1 VSRIFKEVFVDKWV
15 DQFLLYLK
23 IERGLADN
31 TISAYGRD
39 LAVFLNFLENRS
51 LSLETVQT
59 ADIEAYLREMRRT
72 VSARSTARALSSI
85 RMFFR
90 FLIAERFREIN
101 PARLID
107 SPKLDKRLPD
117 VLSAAEVEKLLSSPS
132 GERPASLRDRAMLE
146 LLYAT
151 GLRVSELVGLRIR
164 SINLEAGFVRTMG
177 KGAKERVIPI
187 GQKAVEAVRAYLD
200 RGRLAFVKQG
210 TGSELFLSYRGRA
223 ISRQGFW
230 KIIKNHALKAGITKN
245 LSPHSIRHS
254 FASHLLEGGADLRS
268 VQFMLGHA
276 DIATTQI
283 YTHVTHSRL
292 KEVHEKFHPRP

>member
-1 VSRIFKEVFVDKWV
+1 MDKWV
-15 DQFLLYLK
+15 DQFLLYLR

-39 LAVFLNFLENRS
+39 LTVFLDFLENRS
-51 LSLETVQT
+51 LSLEIVQ
-59 ADIEAYLREMRRT
+59 AGDIETYLRSLRNT
-72 VSARSTARALSSI
+72 LSARSTARALSSV

-90 FLIAERFREIN
+90 FLTAEGLREVN

-107 SPKLDKRLPD
+107 SPKLDRRLPG

-132 GERPASLRDRAMLE
+132 GDRPAAMRDRAMLE

-164 SINLEAGFVRTMG
+164 NINLEAGFVRTMG
-177 KGAKERVIPI
+177 KGAKERVIPM
-187 GQKAVEAVRAYLD
+187 GQKAIEAVREYLE
-200 RGRLAFVKQG
+200 RGRPALVKSG
-210 TGSELFLSYRGRA
+210 TGSELFLNCRGKA

-230 KIIKNHALKAGITKN
+230 KLIKNHALKAGITKS

>member
-1 VSRIFKEVFVDKWV
+1 MDKWV

-39 LAVFLNFLENRS
+39 LAVFLDFLENRS

-59 ADIEAYLREMRRT
+59 EDVEEYLRKLREA

-90 FLIAERFREIN
+90 FLIAERLREVN

-107 SPKLDKRLPD
+107 SPKLDRRLPG

-132 GERPASLRDRAMLE
+132 GDRPASLRDRAMLE

-151 GLRVSELVGLRIR
+151 GLRVSELVGLRMR

-187 GQKAVEAVRAYLD
+187 GQKAVEAVREYLEG
-200 RGRLAFVKQG
+200 GRSAFVKRG
-210 TGSELFLSYRGRA
+210 TGSELFLNCRGKS

-230 KIIKNHALKAGITKN
+230 KIIKGHALRAGITKN

>member
-1 VSRIFKEVFVDKWV
+1 MDKWV

-39 LAVFLNFLENRS
+39 LAVFLNFLEKRS
-51 LSLETVQT
+51 LTLETVQGS
-59 ADIEAYLREMRRT
+59 DVEKYLRELRKT
-72 VSARSTARALSSI
+72 LSARSTARALSSI

-90 FLIAERFREIN
+90 FLIAERMREVN

-107 SPKLDKRLPD
+107 SPKLERRLPG

-132 GERPASLRDRAMLE
+132 GDRPASVRDRAMLE

-151 GLRVSELVGLRIR
+151 GLRVSELVGLRMR
-164 SINLEAGFVRTMG
+164 NINLEAGFVRTMG
-177 KGAKERVIPI
+177 KGSKERVIPI
-187 GQKAVEAVRAYLD
+187 GQKAVEAVRVYLE
-200 RGRLAFVKQG
+200 RGRSAFVKRG
-210 TGSELFLSYRGRA
+210 TGSELFLNCRGKS

-230 KIIKNHALKAGITKN
+230 KIIKGHALRAGITKN

-254 FASHLLEGGADLRS
+254 FASHLLEGGADLRF

-292 KEVHEKFHPRP
+292 KEVHKKFHPRP

>member
-1 VSRIFKEVFVDKWV
+1 MDRWV
-15 DQFLLYLK
+15 DQFLLYLR

-31 TISAYGRD
+31 TLSAYGRD
-39 LAVFLNFLENRS
+39 LAVFLNFLEQRS
-51 LSLETVQT
+51 LSLAAVETT
-59 ADIEAYLREMRRT
+59 DIEAYLRELRETM
-72 VSARSTARALSSI
+72 SARSTARALSSI

-90 FLIAERFREIN
+90 FLTAEGLLESN
-101 PARLID
+101 PVRLID
-107 SPKLDKRLPD
+107 SPKLDRRLPD
-117 VLSAAEVEKLLSSPS
+117 VLSAGEVEKLLASPS
-132 GERPASLRDRAMLE
+132 GDAPVSLRDRAMLE

-151 GLRVSELVGLRIR
+151 GLRVSELVGLRMR
-164 SINLEAGFVRTMG
+164 NINLEAGFVRTMG

-187 GQKAVEAVRAYLD
+187 GQKALEAVREYLK
-200 RGRLAFVKQG
+200 RGRSAFVRRG
-210 TGSELFLSYRGRA
+210 TGSELFLNCRGKG

-230 KIIKNHALKAGITKN
+230 KLIKKHALRAGISKN
-245 LSPHSIRHS
+245 LSPHSLRHS

-283 YTHVTHSRL
+283 YTHVTRSRL

>member
-51 LSLETVQT
+51 LSLERVQT

>member
-1 VSRIFKEVFVDKWV
+1 MDKWV

-39 LAVFLNFLENRS
+39 LAVFLNFLEHRS
-51 LSLETVQT
+51 LSLATVEA
-59 ADIEAYLREMRRT
+59 ADIEAYLRELRGT

-90 FLIAERFREIN
+90 FLIAERFREVN

-107 SPKLDKRLPD
+107 SPKLDRRLPG
-117 VLSAAEVEKLLSSPS
+117 VLSGAEVEKLLSSPS
-132 GERPASLRDRAMLE
+132 GDRPVNLRDRAMLE

-151 GLRVSELVGLRIR
+151 GLRVSELVGLRMR
-164 SINLEAGFVRTMG
+164 NINLEAGFVRTMG

-187 GQKAVEAVRAYLD
+187 GQKAVEAVREYLD
-200 RGRLAFVKQG
+200 RGRSAFVKRG
-210 TGSELFLSYRGRA
+210 TGSEVFLSYRGKA
-223 ISRQGFW
+223 ITRQGFW

>member
-1 VSRIFKEVFVDKWV
+1 VDKWV

-23 IERGLADN
+23 IERGLAEN

-39 LAVFLNFLENRS
+39 LAVFLNFMENRS
-51 LSLETVQT
+51 LSLETVQS
-59 ADIEAYLREMRRT
+59 ADVEAYLRELRET

-90 FLIAERFREIN
+90 FLIAERLREVN

-107 SPKLDKRLPD
+107 SPKLERRLPG
-117 VLSAAEVEKLLSSPS
+117 VLSAAEVERLLCSPS
-132 GERPASLRDRAMLE
+132 GDRPASVRDRAMLE

-164 SINLEAGFVRTMG
+164 NVNLEAGFVRTMG

-187 GQKAVEAVRAYLD
+187 GQKAIEAVREYLD
-200 RGRLAFVKQG
+200 RGRSAFVKRG
-210 TGSELFLSYRGRA
+210 TGSELFLNHRGKA

-230 KIIKNHALKAGITKN
+230 KIIKNHALRAGITKN

-283 YTHVTHSRL
+283 YTHVTRSRL

>member
-1 VSRIFKEVFVDKWV
+1 VDKWV

-39 LAVFLNFLENRS
+39 LAVFLNFLEKRS
-51 LSLETVQT
+51 LTLETVQGS
-59 ADIEAYLREMRRT
+59 DVEKYLRELRKT
-72 VSARSTARALSSI
+72 LSARSTARALSSI

-90 FLIAERFREIN
+90 FLIAERMREVN

-107 SPKLDKRLPD
+107 SPKLERRLPG

-132 GERPASLRDRAMLE
+132 GDRPASVRDRAMLE

-151 GLRVSELVGLRIR
+151 GLRVSELVGLRMR
-164 SINLEAGFVRTMG
+164 NINLEAGFVRTMG

-187 GQKAVEAVRAYLD
+187 GQKAVEAIREYLE
-200 RGRLAFVKQG
+200 RGRSAFVKRG
-210 TGSELFLSYRGRA
+210 TGSELFLNCRGKS

-230 KIIKNHALKAGITKN
+230 KIIKGHALRAGITKN

-254 FASHLLEGGADLRS
+254 FASHLLEGGADLRF

-292 KEVHEKFHPRP
+292 KEVHKKFHPRP